1 MSDPKSPRSLT
12 ALAVEESV
20 HRCLAGGHWRNYSG
34 PSLEMLTDWFKSN
47 LRQPY
52 VRFCSSGTIGVELA
66 LRSLHLQPGDE
77 VLLCGYDYPGN
88 FRVIEDCHAKVVLCE
103 PSKSQIWSP
112 DIESLEQSVAPAT
125 RAIIVSHLHGELAT
139 MDRIVPW
146 ARDRGIVVIEDA
158 CQAIGGTLQNRPVG
172 SWGDLSVF
180 SFGGSKL
187 VSAGRGGVV
196 LTSNPL
202 FAQRMTRYS
211 EKGNDAFA
219 ISELQAAALV
229 PQCERLKDDHS
240 IRSRNAEKF
249 LREVSQFEWLRAPRA
264 RTHTDC
270 AYTHTD
276 SPAYYK
282 LGLLCDFDSISMDRE
297 RALWTWKERGIV
309 VGEGFPGFANR
320 SRKRFRSHDS
330 LEATGRLAASTIV
343 FHHSHLLDPLTGESS
358 VDRVLDAIAGLAK
371 GKPT

>member
-1 MSDPKSPRSLT
+1 MSAPNTPRSLT

-20 HRCLAGGHWRNYSG
+20 NRCLVNGHWRSYTG
-34 PSLEMLTDWFKSN
+34 PSLEKLSSWFQSN
-47 LRQPY
+47 IGHPY
-52 VRFCSSGTIGVELA
+52 VRFCSSGTLGVELA
-66 LRSLHLQPGDE
+66 LRSLHLRLGDE

-88 FRVIEDCHAKVVLCE
+88 FRVIEDCHAMVALCNPE
-103 PSKSQIWSP
+103 KSQLWAF
-112 DIESLEQSVAPAT
+112 DIDALEQSVAPAT
-125 RAIIVSHLHGELAT
+125 RAIIVSHLHGELAP
-139 MDRIVPW
+139 MDRIMPW

-187 VSAGRGGVV
+187 VSAGRGGAV

-202 FAQRMTRYS
+202 FAQRMTRYC

-229 PQCERLKDDHS
+229 PQCERLQEDHF
-240 IRSRNAEKF
+240 IRSRYAEK
-249 LREVSQFEWLRAPRA
+249 LMSEIPQFEWLKMPILS
-264 RTHTDC
+264 TSTS
-270 AYTHTD
+270 
-276 SPAYYK
+276 SPAFYK
-282 LGLLCDFDSISMDRE
+282 LGVLCDFDSIAIDRE
-297 RALWTWKERGIV
+297 STLLNWKEQGIA

-320 SRKRFRSHDS
+320 SRKRFRSNDS
-330 LEATGRLAASTIV
+330 LEATARLAASTIV

-358 VDRVLDAIAGLAK
+358 VDRVIEAIAELAK
-371 GKPT
+371 GKHT

>member
-34 PSLEMLTDWFKSN
+34 PSLEMLTDWFRSN
-47 LRQPY
+47 LRHPY

-88 FRVIEDCHAKVVLCE
+88 FRVIEDCHAKVVLCK

-112 DIESLEQSVAPAT
+112 DIESFEQSVAPAT
-125 RAIIVSHLHGELAT
+125 RAIIVSHLHGELAS

-202 FAQRMTRYS
+202 LAQRMTRYS
-211 EKGNDAFA
+211 DKETMRLPFRNCKQRRWYLNAKGCRT
-219 ISELQAAALV
+219 IIPSALAM
-229 PQCERLKDDHS
+229 Q
-240 IRSRNAEKF
+240 RNSSEKF
-249 LREVSQFEWLRAPRA
+249 LSSSGFERQVPTRIQTRLPITNWVCFATSTPSRWTGKAFFGPGK
-264 RTHTDC
+264 
-270 AYTHTD
+270 
-276 SPAYYK
+276 S
-282 LGLLCDFDSISMDRE
+282 E
-297 RALWTWKERGIV
+297 ALW
-309 VGEGFPGFANR
+309 
-320 SRKRFRSHDS
+320 
-330 LEATGRLAASTIV
+330 
-343 FHHSHLLDPLTGESS
+343 
-358 VDRVLDAIAGLAK
+358 
-371 GKPT
+371 